1 LNFMGSNKELLLVH
15 TSMENVSPS
24 ENISVMLTPQFYT
37 LKKEALP
44 VKYLYQA
51 KKIAPSLFEGLLEAG
66 RSYKYLVFKE
76 KEHWV
81 FIAYDLAKI
90 TTFLLS
96 KGINPGKVSKLF
108 FAQQALSSFTD
119 PVFLSNKEA
128 LVVLDD
134 TVVVVPKAALDEE
147 GTPLVFD
154 NSFTPQKG
162 VSLEGAYGSI
172 LTNRQTI
179 SLAAVFIL
187 FAGMFFVEGWRY
199 GNDSQAEKEEIQ
211 RLLEAY
217 PTLQSKM
224 KRENIA
230 SKYMTIDTFER
241 KKRDIVK
248 SLAGMIFKG
257 VTFISF
263 TLNEKQFKA
272 RFSCSDAKVAK
283 RLSELAKKE
292 KFKTSKDTGSND
304 LWIEGTL

>member
-1 LNFMGSNKELLLVH
+1 MNFMGSNKELLLVH
-15 TSMENVSPS
+15 TSMENVSLS
-24 ENISVMLTPQFYT
+24 QNVNVMLTPQFYT

-76 KEHWV
+76 KEHWA
-81 FIAYDLAKI
+81 FIAYDLEKI
-90 TTFLLS
+90 TAFLLS
-96 KGINPGKVSKLF
+96 KGIKPEQVSKLF
-108 FAQQALSSFTD
+108 FAQQALPSFTD
-119 PVFLSNKEA
+119 PVFLGNKEA

-134 TVVVVPKAALDEE
+134 TVVVVPKAALGEE
-147 GTPLVFD
+147 LTPLVFD

-162 VSLEGAYGSI
+162 VSLEGAYCSI
-172 LTNRQTI
+172 LTNKQTI
-179 SLAAVFIL
+179 SLTAVFIL

-199 GNDSQAEKEEIQ
+199 GNDSQAENEEIQ

-217 PTLQSKM
+217 PSLQSKM

-230 SKYMTIDTFER
+230 SKYMTIDTLER

-272 RFSCSDAKVAK
+272 LFSCSDAKVAK
-283 RLSELAKKE
+283 RLMELAKKE
-292 KFKTSKDTGSND
+292 KFKTSKDAGSND